1 MKDDY
6 SKRNFLVGIALL
18 IVTIILV
25 VIAVYPIIS
34 TSIKSNQPPKF
45 DFLFEG
51 VLDNDNPIYEVTEE
65 LVDLNSTIDMSKIR
79 VSATYKGEDYNG
91 QVNIQIKPAS
101 GETIDVAN
109 WSNFQKSHSDV
120 ELDLT
125 PLDLFKNSGLNDG
138 DPESKLGWFEIEVT
152 YPHEPLPLHSEN
164 ITVVYTP
171 WVHSIQ
177 LSDSAIL
184 AGSEDIT
191 AGVTVKNFGSPSK
204 FKVFGHLYD
213 ATSINT
219 STLVDYSKG
228 IGWWAPERTWYLKA
242 DDVVDN
248 ETDIISTNEGRTV
261 VLTINRSFFEERHIY
276 ILETY
281 AVKNLPYLKYP
292 SDDTWIT
299 SDESWRVR
307 DQPHYSAIVVL
318 A

>member
-1 MKDDY
+1 MTERLLKC
-6 SKRNFLVGIALL
+6 SRIVAIIVGIF
-18 IVTIILV
+18 V
-25 VIAVYPIIS
+25 VIGVLVEVVPPAIRVWEL
-34 TSIKSNQPPKF
+34 NQPPKF
-45 DFLFEG
+45 DFHFEG

-65 LVDLNSTIDMSKIR
+65 LADPNSTIDMSKIH

-91 QVNIQIKPAS
+91 QVNIQIKTPS
-101 GETIDVAN
+101 GETKPVAN

-120 ELDLT
+120 KLDLT

-138 DPESKLGWFEIEVT
+138 DPEGKLGWFEIEVT
-152 YPHEPLPLHSEN
+152 YPHEQLPLHSEN

-191 AGVTVKNFGSPSK
+191 ACVTVKNFDSPSK

-228 IGWWAPERTWYLKA
+228 IGSWAPTRTWDLKA
-242 DDVVDN
+242 DDVIDH
-248 ETDIISTNEGRTV
+248 EIDIISTNEGRTA

>member
-1 MKDDY
+1 MKEDY
-6 SKRNFLVGIALL
+6 SKRNFWVGIALL
-18 IVTIILV
+18 IVAIVTV
-25 VIAVYPIIS
+25 VFVAYPLIS

-45 DFLFEG
+45 DFRFGG
-51 VLDNDNPIYEVTEE
+51 VLDNDNPRYEVTGE
-65 LVDLNSTIDMSKIR
+65 LADPNSPIVMSKIH
-79 VSATYKGEDYNG
+79 VSATYNGEDYSG
-91 QVNIQIKPAS
+91 QVNIQIKTPG

-109 WSNFQKSHSDV
+109 WSNFQKSHSDI

-138 DPESKLGWFEIEVT
+138 DPEGKQGWFEIEVT
-152 YPHEPLPLHSEN
+152 YPHEQLPLHRKN

-177 LSDSAIL
+177 LSDSAIV

-191 AGVTVKNFGSPSK
+191 ACVTVKNFGSPSE

-219 STLVDYSKG
+219 STLVDYSEG
-228 IGWWAPERTWYLKA
+228 IGWWAPSRTWDLKA
-242 DDVVDN
+242 DDIADIV
-248 ETDIISTNEGRTV
+248 TDMINTNEERTTM
-261 VLTINRSFFEERHIY
+261 LTINRSFFEERHIY